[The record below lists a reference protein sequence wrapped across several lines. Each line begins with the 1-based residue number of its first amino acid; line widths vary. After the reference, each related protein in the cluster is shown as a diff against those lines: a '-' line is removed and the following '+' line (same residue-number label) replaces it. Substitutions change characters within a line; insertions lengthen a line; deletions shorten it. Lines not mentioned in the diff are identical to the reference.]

1 MDIKVF
7 YGKCANTFV
16 SQRIYNILKKN
27 FKRNGS
33 RGKLGDQY
41 KAMYICIIGFLAFRC
56 RFCIPVLK
64 WRSIKQHETRP
75 AMHVFI

>member
-1 MDIKVF
+1 MDVKVF

-27 FKRNGS
+27 FKRNGN

-41 KAMYICIIGFLAFRC
+41 KAM
-56 RFCIPVLK
+56 
-64 WRSIKQHETRP
+64 
-75 AMHVFI
+75 